1 MCPRRLFCGPS
12 TLYSRGPTVVNSA
25 QLEGLIMSRGYC
37 CSWLILWKSHNLVP
51 LAIHRMLLYSYE
63 KGIKQIL
70 SGNTN
75 HDNFFVIFFASI
87 ALKLEKLGQIF
98 SSFNPC
104 PSLLTLGTRGVF
116 SRATE
121 SFVSSAGS
129 RHVFVRRP
137 KTRGAGH
144 FIRLDRNRKTAHEKP
159 LAPRVI
165 LAIRSNRRQETVS
178 MPKYNL

>member
-1 MCPRRLFCGPS
+1 MRPRRLFCGPS
-12 TLYSRGPTVVNSA
+12 TLYSQGPTVVNSA

-51 LAIHRMLLYSYE
+51 LAIHRMLLYSYA

-70 SGNTN
+70 SGHTN

-104 PSLLTLGTRGVF
+104 PSLLTLATRGVF

-129 RHVFVRRP
+129 RHVFDRRP

-144 FIRLDRNRKTAHEKP
+144 FIRLDRNRK
-159 LAPRVI
+159 PRMKS
-165 LAIRSNRRQETVS
+165 LWHQG
-178 MPKYNL
+178 

>member
-12 TLYSRGPTVVNSA
+12 TLYSQGPTVVNSA

-75 HDNFFVIFFASI
+75 HDNFFVIFFAGI

-144 FIRLDRNRKTAHEKP
+144 FIRLDRNRK
-159 LAPRVI
+159 PRMKS
-165 LAIRSNRRQETVS
+165 LWHQG
-178 MPKYNL
+178 

>member
-1 MCPRRLFCGPS
+1 MP
-12 TLYSRGPTVVNSA
+12 
-25 QLEGLIMSRGYC
+25 RGYC
-37 CSWLILWKSHNLVP
+37 CFWLILCKSHKLVP
-51 LAIHRMLLYSYE
+51 LAIHRMLLYIYE
-63 KGIKQIL
+63 KDIKQIL

-75 HDNFFVIFFASI
+75 RDNFFVIFFAGR
-87 ALKLEKLGQIF
+87 ALKLEKVGQIF

-129 RHVFVRRP
+129 RHVFDRRP

-144 FIRLDRNRKTAHEKP
+144 FIRLDRNRK
-159 LAPRVI
+159 PRMKS
-165 LAIRSNRRQETVS
+165 LWHQG
-178 MPKYNL
+178 

>member
-1 MCPRRLFCGPS
+1 
-12 TLYSRGPTVVNSA
+12 
-25 QLEGLIMSRGYC
+25 MSRGYC
-37 CSWLILWKSHNLVP
+37 CFWVILCKSHNLVP

-63 KGIKQIL
+63 KYIKQIL
-70 SGNTN
+70 SENTN
-75 HDNFFVIFFASI
+75 HYNCYRDFFFAGI
-87 ALKLEKLGQIF
+87 TLKLEKVGPIF

-104 PSLLTLGTRGVF
+104 PSLLTLGTRGIF

-121 SFVSSAGS
+121 SFVSSAAS
-129 RHVFVRRP
+129 RHVFDRRP
-137 KTRGAGH
+137 KTRGAVH
-144 FIRLDRNRKTAHEKP
+144 FLRLDRNRKPRNEKP